1 MNNNIPSRFDT
12 STGKTVALV
21 QSFFMQV
28 YGWMTSG
35 LLATG
40 ILAYYTAH
48 SPFLLSMI
56 FSSKFVFY
64 GLLIANLGIVFVL
77 SRSIQSLS
85 ATAASFLFFTYA
97 ALNGLTLAS
106 IFLLYTQESIAT
118 VFFITAGTFGA
129 MTAYGYLTKSD
140 LSKWGSILFMSLIG
154 LIIASLV
161 NLFLQSPALMW
172 VLTYVGVLIFVGL
185 TAYDTQRLKEMAYSL
200 NDEEEVGKFAVLG
213 ALTLYLDFINLFLY
227 LLRIFGKRR

>member
-1 MNNNIPSRFDT
+1 MQHTPSPYAGNT
-12 STGKTVALV
+12 KTLALV

-48 SPFLLSMI
+48 SPWLLSVI
-56 FSSKFVFY
+56 FGSKLVFY
-64 GLLIANLGIVFVL
+64 GLLLANLGIVFVL

-85 ATAASFLFFTYA
+85 ATAASFLFFVYA
-97 ALNGLTLAS
+97 SLNGLTLAS
-106 IFLLYTQESIAT
+106 IFLLYTYSSIAN

-129 MTAYGYLTKSD
+129 MSAYGYLTKAD
-140 LSKWGSILFMSLIG
+140 LSKWGSILFMSVIG
-154 LIIASLV
+154 LVIATLV
-161 NLFLQSPALMW
+161 NVFLQSSTLMW
-172 VLTYVGVLIFVGL
+172 LLTYAGVLIFVAL

-200 NDEEEVGKFAVLG
+200 NDEEMVGKFAVLG

>member
-1 MNNNIPSRFDT
+1 MQHTPSPYAGNT
-12 STGKTVALV
+12 KTLALV

-48 SPFLLSMI
+48 SPWLLSVI
-56 FSSKFVFY
+56 FGSKLVFY
-64 GLLIANLGIVFVL
+64 GLLLANLGIVFVL

-85 ATAASFLFFTYA
+85 ATAASFLFFVYA
-97 ALNGLTLAS
+97 SLNGLTLAS
-106 IFLLYTQESIAT
+106 IFLLYTYSSIAN

-129 MTAYGYLTKSD
+129 MSAYGYLTKAD
-140 LSKWGSILFMSLIG
+140 LSKWGSILFMSVIG
-154 LIIASLV
+154 LVIATLV
-161 NLFLQSPALMW
+161 NVFLQSSTLMW
-172 VLTYVGVLIFVGL
+172 LLTYAGVLIFVAL

-200 NDEEEVGKFAVLG
+200 DDEEMAGKFAVLG

>member
-1 MNNNIPSRFDT
+1 MQNTPSPYDAAN
-12 STGKTVALV
+12 SQSIALV

-28 YGWMTSG
+28 YGWMASG

-48 SPFLLSMI
+48 SPFLLNMI
-56 FSSKFVFY
+56 FGNKLVFY
-64 GLLIANLGIVFVL
+64 GLLFANLGIVFVL

-85 ATAASFLFFTYA
+85 ATAASFLFFTYS

-106 IFLLYTQESIAT
+106 IFLLYTHESIAT

-129 MTAYGYLTKSD
+129 MTAYGYVTKAD

-161 NLFLQSPALMW
+161 NLFLQSPTLMW
-172 VLTYVGVLIFVGL
+172 VLTYAGVLIFVGL

-200 NDEEEVGKFAVLG
+200 NDEETVGKFAVLG

>member
-1 MNNNIPSRFDT
+1 MQHIPSPYA
-12 STGKTVALV
+12 GNPKTLALV

-48 SPFLLSMI
+48 SPWLLSVI
-56 FSSKFVFY
+56 FGSKLVFY
-64 GLLIANLGIVFVL
+64 GLLLANLGIVFVL

-85 ATAASFLFFTYA
+85 ATAASFLFFVYA
-97 ALNGLTLAS
+97 SLNGLTLAS
-106 IFLLYTQESIAT
+106 IFLLYTYSSIAN

-129 MTAYGYLTKSD
+129 MSAYGYLTKAD
-140 LSKWGSILFMSLIG
+140 LSRWGSILFMSVIG
-154 LIIASLV
+154 LVIATLV
-161 NLFLQSPALMW
+161 NVFLQSSTLMW
-172 VLTYVGVLIFVGL
+172 LLTYAGVLIFVAL

-200 NDEEEVGKFAVLG
+200 DDEEMVGKFAVLG

>member
-1 MNNNIPSRFDT
+1 MQHIPSPYA
-12 STGKTVALV
+12 GNPKTLALV

-48 SPFLLSMI
+48 SPWLLSII
-56 FSSKFVFY
+56 FGSKLVFY
-64 GLLIANLGIVFVL
+64 GLLLANLGIVFVL

-85 ATAASFLFFTYA
+85 ATAASFLFFVYA
-97 ALNGLTLAS
+97 SLNGLTLAS
-106 IFLLYTQESIAT
+106 IFLLYTYSSIAN

-129 MTAYGYLTKSD
+129 MSAYGYLTKAD
-140 LSKWGSILFMSLIG
+140 LSRWGSILFMSVIG
-154 LIIASLV
+154 LVIATLV
-161 NLFLQSPALMW
+161 NVFLQSSTLMW
-172 VLTYVGVLIFVGL
+172 LLTYAGVLIFVAL

-200 NDEEEVGKFAVLG
+200 DDEEMVGKFAVLG

>member
-1 MNNNIPSRFDT
+1 MQHTPSPYAGNT
-12 STGKTVALV
+12 KTLALV

-48 SPFLLSMI
+48 SPWLLSVI
-56 FSSKFVFY
+56 FSSKLVFY
-64 GLLIANLGIVFVL
+64 GLLLATLGIVFVL

-85 ATAASFLFFTYA
+85 ATAASFLFFVYA
-97 ALNGLTLAS
+97 SLNGLTLAS
-106 IFLLYTQESIAT
+106 IFLLYTYSSIAN

-129 MTAYGYLTKSD
+129 MSAYGYLTKAD
-140 LSKWGSILFMSLIG
+140 LSRWGSILFMSVIG
-154 LIIASLV
+154 LVIATLV
-161 NLFLQSPALMW
+161 NVFLQSSTLMW
-172 VLTYVGVLIFVGL
+172 LLTYAGVLIFVAL

-200 NDEEEVGKFAVLG
+200 DDEEMVGKFAVLG

>member
-1 MNNNIPSRFDT
+1 MQHTPSPYAGNT
-12 STGKTVALV
+12 KTLALV

-48 SPFLLSMI
+48 SPWLLSVI
-56 FSSKFVFY
+56 FSSKLVFY
-64 GLLIANLGIVFVL
+64 GLLLANLGIVFVL

-85 ATAASFLFFTYA
+85 ATAASFLFFVYA
-97 ALNGLTLAS
+97 SLNGLTLAS
-106 IFLLYTQESIAT
+106 IFLLYTYSSIAN

-129 MTAYGYLTKSD
+129 MSAYGYLTKAD
-140 LSKWGSILFMSLIG
+140 LSKWGSILFMSVIG
-154 LIIASLV
+154 LVIATLV
-161 NLFLQSPALMW
+161 NVFLQSSTLMW
-172 VLTYVGVLIFVGL
+172 LLTYAGVLIFVAL

-200 NDEEEVGKFAVLG
+200 NDEEMVGKFAVLG

>member
-1 MNNNIPSRFDT
+1 MQHTPSPYAGNT
-12 STGKTVALV
+12 KTLALV

-48 SPFLLSMI
+48 SPWLLSVI
-56 FSSKFVFY
+56 FGSKLVFY
-64 GLLIANLGIVFVL
+64 GLLLANLGIVFVL

-85 ATAASFLFFTYA
+85 ATAASFLFFVYA
-97 ALNGLTLAS
+97 SLNGLTLAS
-106 IFLLYTQESIAT
+106 IFLLYTYSSIAN

-129 MTAYGYLTKSD
+129 MSAYGYLTKAD
-140 LSKWGSILFMSLIG
+140 LSKWGSILFMSVIG
-154 LIIASLV
+154 LVIATLV
-161 NLFLQSPALMW
+161 NVFLQSSTLMW
-172 VLTYVGVLIFVGL
+172 LLTYAGVLIFVAL

-200 NDEEEVGKFAVLG
+200 DDEEMVGKFAVLG

>member
-1 MNNNIPSRFDT
+1 MQHTPSPYAGNT
-12 STGKTVALV
+12 KTLALV

-48 SPFLLSMI
+48 SPWLLSVI
-56 FSSKFVFY
+56 FSSKLVFY
-64 GLLIANLGIVFVL
+64 GLLLANLGIVFVL

-85 ATAASFLFFTYA
+85 ATAASFLFFVYA
-97 ALNGLTLAS
+97 SLNGLTLAS
-106 IFLLYTQESIAT
+106 IFLLYTYSSIAN

-129 MTAYGYLTKSD
+129 MSAYGYLTKAD
-140 LSKWGSILFMSLIG
+140 LSRWGSILFMSVIG
-154 LIIASLV
+154 LVIATLV
-161 NLFLQSPALMW
+161 NVFLQSSTLMW
-172 VLTYVGVLIFVGL
+172 LLTYAGVLIFVAL

-200 NDEEEVGKFAVLG
+200 DDEEMVGKFAVLG

>member
-1 MNNNIPSRFDT
+1 MQHTPSPYA
-12 STGKTVALV
+12 GNPKTLALV

-48 SPFLLSMI
+48 SPWLLSVI
-56 FSSKFVFY
+56 FGSKLVFY
-64 GLLIANLGIVFVL
+64 GLLLANLGIVFVL

-85 ATAASFLFFTYA
+85 ATAASFLFFVYA
-97 ALNGLTLAS
+97 SLNGLTLAS
-106 IFLLYTQESIAT
+106 IFLLYTYSSIAN
-118 VFFITAGTFGA
+118 VFFITACTFGA
-129 MTAYGYLTKSD
+129 MSAYGYLTKAD
-140 LSKWGSILFMSLIG
+140 LSRWGSILFMSVIG
-154 LIIASLV
+154 LVIATLV
-161 NLFLQSPALMW
+161 NVFLQSSTLMW
-172 VLTYVGVLIFVGL
+172 LLTYAGVLIFVAL

-200 NDEEEVGKFAVLG
+200 DDEEMVGKFAVLG

>member
-1 MNNNIPSRFDT
+1 MQNTPSPYSANSKAT
-12 STGKTVALV
+12 SLV

-40 ILAYYTAH
+40 VLAYYTAN
-48 SPFLLSMI
+48 SPFLLSLI
-56 FSSKFVFY
+56 FGNKLVFY
-64 GLLIANLGIVFVL
+64 GLILANLGIVFGL

-85 ATAASFLFFTYA
+85 ATAASSLFFLYS

-106 IFLLYTQESIAT
+106 IFLLYTSESIAA

-129 MTAYGYLTKSD
+129 TAAYGYTTKTD
-140 LSKWGSILFMSLIG
+140 LSKWGSILFMALIG

-161 NLFLQSPALMW
+161 NMFLQSPAIMW
-172 VLTYVGVLIFVGL
+172 VLTYAGVLIFVGL
-185 TAYDTQRLKEMAYSL
+185 TAYDTQRLKQMAHRL
-200 NDEEEVGKFAVLG
+200 DDEETVGKFAVLG

-227 LLRIFGKRR
+227 LLRIFGRRR

>member
-1 MNNNIPSRFDT
+1 MQHTPSPYAGNT
-12 STGKTVALV
+12 KTLALV

-48 SPFLLSMI
+48 SPWLLSVI
-56 FSSKFVFY
+56 FGSKLVFY
-64 GLLIANLGIVFVL
+64 GLLLANLGIVFVL

-85 ATAASFLFFTYA
+85 ATAASFLFFVYA
-97 ALNGLTLAS
+97 SLNGLTLAS
-106 IFLLYTQESIAT
+106 IFLLYTYSSIAN
-118 VFFITAGTFGA
+118 VFFITAGTFGS
-129 MTAYGYLTKSD
+129 MSAYGYLTKAD
-140 LSKWGSILFMSLIG
+140 LSKWGSILFMSVIG
-154 LIIASLV
+154 LVIATLV
-161 NLFLQSPALMW
+161 NVFLQSSTLMW
-172 VLTYVGVLIFVGL
+172 LLTYAGVLIFVAL

-200 NDEEEVGKFAVLG
+200 DDEEMVGKFAVLG

>member
-1 MNNNIPSRFDT
+1 MQHIPSPYA
-12 STGKTVALV
+12 GNPKTLALV

-48 SPFLLSMI
+48 SPWLLSVI
-56 FSSKFVFY
+56 FSSKLVFY
-64 GLLIANLGIVFVL
+64 GLLLANLGIVFVL

-85 ATAASFLFFTYA
+85 ATAASFLFFVYA
-97 ALNGLTLAS
+97 SLNGLTLAS
-106 IFLLYTQESIAT
+106 IFLLYTYSSIAN

-129 MTAYGYLTKSD
+129 MSAYGYLTKAD
-140 LSKWGSILFMSLIG
+140 LSRWGSILFMSVIG
-154 LIIASLV
+154 LVIATLV
-161 NLFLQSPALMW
+161 NVFLQSSTLMW
-172 VLTYVGVLIFVGL
+172 LLTYAGVLIFVAL

-200 NDEEEVGKFAVLG
+200 DDEEMVGKFAVLG

>member
-1 MNNNIPSRFDT
+1 MQHTPSPYAGNT
-12 STGKTVALV
+12 KTLALV

-48 SPFLLSMI
+48 SPWLLSVI
-56 FSSKFVFY
+56 FGSKLVFY
-64 GLLIANLGIVFVL
+64 GLLLANLGIVFVL

-85 ATAASFLFFTYA
+85 ATAASFLFFVYA
-97 ALNGLTLAS
+97 SLNGLTLAS
-106 IFLLYTQESIAT
+106 IFLLYTYSSIAN

-129 MTAYGYLTKSD
+129 MSAYGYLTKAD
-140 LSKWGSILFMSLIG
+140 LSRWGSILFMSVIG
-154 LIIASLV
+154 LVIATLV
-161 NLFLQSPALMW
+161 NVFLQSSTLMW
-172 VLTYVGVLIFVGL
+172 LLTYAGVLIFVAL

-200 NDEEEVGKFAVLG
+200 DDEEMVGKFAVLG

>member
-1 MNNNIPSRFDT
+1 MQNAPSPYAAN
-12 STGKTVALV
+12 SKTTALV

-40 ILAYYTAH
+40 ILAYYTAS
-48 SPFLLSMI
+48 SPFLLSLI
-56 FSSKFVFY
+56 FGNKLVFY
-64 GLLIANLGIVFVL
+64 GLILANLGIVFGL
-77 SRSIQSLS
+77 SRSVRSLS
-85 ATAASFLFFTYA
+85 ATAASFLFFLYA

-106 IFLLYTQESIAT
+106 IFLLYTHESVAA

-129 MTAYGYLTKSD
+129 TAAYGYATKTD
-140 LSKWGSILFMSLIG
+140 LSKWGSILFMALIG

-161 NLFLQSPALMW
+161 NMFLQSPAMMW
-172 VLTYVGVLIFVGL
+172 ALTYAGVLIFVGL
-185 TAYDTQRLKEMAYSL
+185 TAYDTQRLKQMAYSL
-200 NDEEEVGKFAVLG
+200 DDEETVGRFAVLG

-227 LLRIFGKRR
+227 LLRIFGRRR

>member
-1 MNNNIPSRFDT
+1 MHNTPSPYVGNT
-12 STGKTVALV
+12 KTLALV

-48 SPFLLSMI
+48 SPFLLSLI
-56 FSSKFVFY
+56 FGSKLVFY
-64 GLLIANLGIVFVL
+64 GLLLANLGIVFVL

-85 ATAASFLFFTYA
+85 ATAASFLFFIYA
-97 ALNGLTLAS
+97 SLNGLTLAS
-106 IFLLYTQESIAT
+106 IFLLYTHSSIAT

-129 MTAYGYLTKSD
+129 MSAYGYLTKAD
-140 LSKWGSILFMSLIG
+140 LSKWGSILFMSVIG
-154 LIIASLV
+154 LVIASLV
-161 NLFLQSPALMW
+161 NMFLQSSALMW
-172 VLTYVGVLIFVGL
+172 LLTYAGVLIFVGL

-200 NDEEEVGKFAVLG
+200 NDEETVGKFAVLG

>member
-1 MNNNIPSRFDT
+1 MQHTPSPYAGNT
-12 STGKTVALV
+12 KTLALV

-48 SPFLLSMI
+48 SPWLLSVI
-56 FSSKFVFY
+56 FGSKLVFY
-64 GLLIANLGIVFVL
+64 GLLLANLGIVFVL

-85 ATAASFLFFTYA
+85 STAASFLFFVYA
-97 ALNGLTLAS
+97 SLNGLTLAS
-106 IFLLYTQESIAT
+106 IFLLYTYSSIAN

-129 MTAYGYLTKSD
+129 MSVYGYLTKAD
-140 LSKWGSILFMSLIG
+140 LSRWGSILFMSVIG
-154 LIIASLV
+154 LVIATLV
-161 NLFLQSPALMW
+161 NVFLQSSTLMW
-172 VLTYVGVLIFVGL
+172 LLTYAGVLIFVAL

-200 NDEEEVGKFAVLG
+200 DDEEMVGKFAVLG

>member
-1 MNNNIPSRFDT
+1 MQHTPSPYA
-12 STGKTVALV
+12 GNPKTLALV

-48 SPFLLSMI
+48 SPWLLSVI
-56 FSSKFVFY
+56 FSSKLVFY
-64 GLLIANLGIVFVL
+64 GLLLANLGIVFVL

-85 ATAASFLFFTYA
+85 ATAASFLFFVYA
-97 ALNGLTLAS
+97 SLNGLTLAS
-106 IFLLYTQESIAT
+106 IFLLYTYSSIAN

-129 MTAYGYLTKSD
+129 MSAYGYLTKAD
-140 LSKWGSILFMSLIG
+140 LSRWGSILFMSVIG
-154 LIIASLV
+154 LVIATLV
-161 NLFLQSPALMW
+161 NVFLQSSTLMW
-172 VLTYVGVLIFVGL
+172 LLTYAGVLIFVAL

-200 NDEEEVGKFAVLG
+200 DDEEMVGKFAVLG

>member
-1 MNNNIPSRFDT
+1 MQNTPSPYDT
-12 STGKTVALV
+12 TNTKSIALA

-48 SPFLLSMI
+48 SPFLLNMI
-56 FSSKFVFY
+56 FGSKLAFY
-64 GLLIANLGIVFVL
+64 GLLFANLGIVFVL

-85 ATAASFLFFTYA
+85 ATAASSLFFIYS

-106 IFLLYTQESIAT
+106 IFLRYTQGSIAT

-129 MTAYGYLTKSD
+129 MSAYGYITKAD
-140 LSKWGSILFMSLIG
+140 LSKWGSILFMGLIG
-154 LIIASLV
+154 VIIASLV
-161 NLFLQSPALMW
+161 NMFLQSSALMW
-172 VLTYVGVLIFVGL
+172 VLTYAGVLIFVGL

-200 NDEEEVGKFAVLG
+200 DDEETVGKFAVLG

-227 LLRIFGKRR
+227 LLQIFGKRR

>member
-1 MNNNIPSRFDT
+1 MHNTPSPYVGNT
-12 STGKTVALV
+12 KTLALV

-40 ILAYYTAH
+40 ILAYYTSH
-48 SPFLLSMI
+48 SPFLLSVI
-56 FSSKFVFY
+56 FGSKLVFY
-64 GLLIANLGIVFVL
+64 GLLLANLGIVFVL

-85 ATAASFLFFTYA
+85 ATAASFLFFVYA
-97 ALNGLTLAS
+97 SLNGLTLAS
-106 IFLLYTQESIAT
+106 IFLLYTHSSIAT

-129 MTAYGYLTKSD
+129 MSAYGYLTKAD
-140 LSKWGSILFMSLIG
+140 LSKWGNILFMSVIG
-154 LIIASLV
+154 LVIATLV
-161 NLFLQSPALMW
+161 NLFLQSSTLMW
-172 VLTYVGVLIFVGL
+172 LLTYAGVLIFVGL
-185 TAYDTQRLKEMAYSL
+185 TAYDTQQLKEMAYSL
-200 NDEEEVGKFAVLG
+200 DDEETAGKFAVLG

>member
-1 MNNNIPSRFDT
+1 MQHTPSPYAGNT
-12 STGKTVALV
+12 KTLALV

-48 SPFLLSMI
+48 SPWLLSVI
-56 FSSKFVFY
+56 FGSKLVFY
-64 GLLIANLGIVFVL
+64 GLLLANLGIVFVL

-85 ATAASFLFFTYA
+85 ATAASFLFFVYA
-97 ALNGLTLAS
+97 SLNGLTLAS
-106 IFLLYTQESIAT
+106 IFLLYTYSSIAN

-129 MTAYGYLTKSD
+129 MSAYGYLTKAD
-140 LSKWGSILFMSLIG
+140 LSKWGSILFMSVIG
-154 LIIASLV
+154 LVIATLV
-161 NLFLQSPALMW
+161 NVFLQSSTLMW
-172 VLTYVGVLIFVGL
+172 LLTYAGVLIFVAL

-200 NDEEEVGKFAVLG
+200 DAEEMVGKFAVLG

>member
-1 MNNNIPSRFDT
+1 MQHTPSPYAGNT
-12 STGKTVALV
+12 KTLALV

-48 SPFLLSMI
+48 SPWLLSVI
-56 FSSKFVFY
+56 FGSKLVFY
-64 GLLIANLGIVFVL
+64 GLLLANLGIVFVL

-85 ATAASFLFFTYA
+85 ATAASFLFFVYA
-97 ALNGLTLAS
+97 SLNGLTLAS
-106 IFLLYTQESIAT
+106 IFLLYTYSSIAN

-129 MTAYGYLTKSD
+129 MSVYGYLTKAD
-140 LSKWGSILFMSLIG
+140 LSRWGSILFMSVIG
-154 LIIASLV
+154 LVIATLV
-161 NLFLQSPALMW
+161 NVFLQSSTLMW
-172 VLTYVGVLIFVGL
+172 LLTYAGVLIFVAL

-200 NDEEEVGKFAVLG
+200 DDEEMVGKFAVLG

>member
-1 MNNNIPSRFDT
+1 MQHTPSPYA
-12 STGKTVALV
+12 GNPKTLALV

-48 SPFLLSMI
+48 SPWLLSVI
-56 FSSKFVFY
+56 FGSKLVFY
-64 GLLIANLGIVFVL
+64 GLLLANLGIVFVL

-85 ATAASFLFFTYA
+85 ATAASFLFFVYA
-97 ALNGLTLAS
+97 SLNGLTLAS
-106 IFLLYTQESIAT
+106 IFLLYTYSSIAN

-129 MTAYGYLTKSD
+129 MSAYGYLTKAD
-140 LSKWGSILFMSLIG
+140 LSRWGSILFMSVIG
-154 LIIASLV
+154 LVIATLV
-161 NLFLQSPALMW
+161 NVFLQSSTLMW
-172 VLTYVGVLIFVGL
+172 LLTYAGVLIFVAL

-200 NDEEEVGKFAVLG
+200 DDEEMVGKFAVLG